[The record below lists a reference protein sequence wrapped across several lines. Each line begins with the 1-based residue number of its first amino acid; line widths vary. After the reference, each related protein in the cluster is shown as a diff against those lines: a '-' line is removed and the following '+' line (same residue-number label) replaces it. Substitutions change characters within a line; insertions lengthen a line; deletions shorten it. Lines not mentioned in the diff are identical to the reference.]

1 MLPRSLYGEWSS
13 LLLSNL
19 SASGRS
25 VGCGAH
31 LIACCRADRGWQDNG
46 FIATGSA
53 VRAFV
58 WSWSPGA
65 RMMQERSA
73 RQVTLPRSRAIRSSH
88 SAEAGGTSPATHASA
103 TASLAE
109 SRRRCVQPPLLH
121 GTDLKIARGRA
132 CRSALCLI
140 RYGPLSIVV
149 WREGARILRALE
161 RVQLVR
167 RSALPI
173 ALRQGGLYAKGRICR
188 PDIKRSF
195 DSRNCFD
202 PVACRDAMV
211 GTANEVN
218 KSAQAILV
226 TVPPGR
232 YVMSR
237 GLPDDQAQ

>member
-1 MLPRSLYGEWSS
+1 MLPSRPRVAGQRVHCYWKR
-13 LLLSNL
+13 
-19 SASGRS
+19 SASICLVVEPRRANDAGAIRPAS
-25 VGCGAH
+25 DATTLTRDQILPLCGSRRHVASDARVCNC
-31 LIACCRADRGWQDNG
+31 LARRKPP
-46 FIATGSA
+46 T
-53 VRAFV
+53 VRA
-58 WSWSPGA
+58 A
-65 RMMQERSA
+65 
-73 RQVTLPRSRAIRSSH
+73 
-88 SAEAGGTSPATHASA
+88 
-103 TASLAE
+103 
-109 SRRRCVQPPLLH
+109 PPLLH